1 MNRTLNFL
9 KTYLEAVS
17 CSLSLSVNEPLT
29 LFRIPCD
36 YHCTMN
42 IRSLVPHYLF
52 TSM

>member
-36 YHCTMN
+36 HCTMN